1 MSCDYCNYYL
11 HLTYV
16 LRQGIYSGLLKF
28 NTCQIIFNLVKKET
42 MQNITHSTPVI
53 KLNRIK
59 IGDNIVDEYNSQGRV
74 VKIRKSVVNN
84 LREYLF
90 HLDSRQTIY
99 ILSSSF

>member
-1 MSCDYCNYYL
+1 
-11 HLTYV
+11 
-16 LRQGIYSGLLKF
+16 
-28 NTCQIIFNLVKKET
+28 

-59 IGDNIVDEYNSQGRV
+59 IGDNIADEYNSQGRV

>member
-1 MSCDYCNYYL
+1 
-11 HLTYV
+11 
-16 LRQGIYSGLLKF
+16 
-28 NTCQIIFNLVKKET
+28 

-53 KLNRIK
+53 KLNKIK
-59 IGDNIVDEYNSQGRV
+59 IGDDIVDEYNSKGRV

>member
-1 MSCDYCNYYL
+1 
-11 HLTYV
+11 
-16 LRQGIYSGLLKF
+16 
-28 NTCQIIFNLVKKET
+28 